1 LYTSFYLES
10 SFWVPMEACGINFF
24 TCAPYFR

>member
-1 LYTSFYLES
+1 
-10 SFWVPMEACGINFF
+10 MEACGINFF